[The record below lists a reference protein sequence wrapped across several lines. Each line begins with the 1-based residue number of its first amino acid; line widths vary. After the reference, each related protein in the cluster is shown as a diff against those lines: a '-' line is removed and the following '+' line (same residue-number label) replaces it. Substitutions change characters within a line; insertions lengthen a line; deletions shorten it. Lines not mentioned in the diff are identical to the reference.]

1 MVLTEEER
9 IKAQNRR
16 RELNRIA
23 QRKSRQKRSHQNQQN
38 GDNLSIDDAPDSDI
52 GASLTS
58 SNTQHNLLLE
68 QEQRPTFADSER
80 VSDVA
85 DREDKI
91 STREDQPCL
100 PSPSNCAEFWTPLQL
115 HTIETWSDI
124 GPQPRHSS
132 GQNLTQSGLT
142 DACRAQCNDL
152 ETLLDVASKFD
163 PEVNRF
169 ELELQKTG
177 WKEVPLPQEIKV
189 DERFE
194 TD

>member
-58 SNTQHNLLLE
+58 CNTQHDLLLLE
-68 QEQRPTFADSER
+68 EQHPTFTGSKR

-91 STREDQPCL
+91 STWEDQPYL
-100 PSPSNCAEFWTPLQL
+100 PSPSNCAEIWMPLQS

-124 GPQPRHSS
+124 DPQPRDSS
-132 GQNLTQSGLT
+132 GQNFSQLGLI

-163 PEVNRF
+163 PDVHRF

-177 WKEVPLPQEIKV
+177 WNEVPLPQEVKV
-189 DERFE
+189 DECFE

>member
-58 SNTQHNLLLE
+58 CNTQHNVLLRE
-68 QEQRPTFADSER
+68 EQRPTFAGSER

-91 STREDQPCL
+91 STWEDQPCL
-100 PSPSNCAEFWTPLQL
+100 PSPSNCAEIWTPLQL
-115 HTIETWSDI
+115 HTMETWSDI
-124 GPQPRHSS
+124 DPQSRDSS
-132 GQNLTQSGLT
+132 GQNLSQLGLT

-152 ETLLDVASKFD
+152 ETLLNVASKFD
-163 PEVNRF
+163 PDVNRF

-177 WKEVPLPQEIKV
+177 GNEVPLPQEIKV
-189 DERFE
+189 GECID